1 MTRLGNSRIEEGSD
15 PDIFFRKIDQLC
27 EELEVV
33 NEHVL
38 QHRMLEYYNVQS
50 SVVLL

>member
-1 MTRLGNSRIEEGSD
+1 MEEGSD

-33 NEHVL
+33 DEHVS
-38 QHRMLEYYNVQS
+38 QHRKMDIIMSGMPPELS
-50 SVVLL
+50 LIHI